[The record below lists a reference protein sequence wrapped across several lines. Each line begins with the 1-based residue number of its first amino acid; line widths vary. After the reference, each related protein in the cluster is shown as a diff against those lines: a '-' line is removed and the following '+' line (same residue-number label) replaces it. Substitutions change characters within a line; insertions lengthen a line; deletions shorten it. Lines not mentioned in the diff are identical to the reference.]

1 MGLAMD
7 YPDRAPEIEKAK
19 LADAFEQGFT
29 KRAKVKAAK
38 RLRNLVGETSIGSY
52 VDRVRAALGA
62 LPQEIRFIARRD
74 SAAVVF
80 ERIEDATAY
89 LARPLFDFSDAIETY
104 VYQITYT
111 DGSEFKRNVR
121 SVAELRSLHDEID
134 RLANHMAAI
143 TAE

>member
-1 MGLAMD
+1 MGLAID

-19 LADAFEQGFT
+19 LADAFKRGLT
-29 KRAKVKAAK
+29 KRAKTKAAK
-38 RLRNLVGETSIGSY
+38 RLRDLVGETSIASY

-74 SAAVVF
+74 SAAIVF
-80 ERIEDATAY
+80 DRIEAATAF
-89 LARPLFDFSDAIETY
+89 LARPQFDNSNPIETF

-111 DGSEFKRNVR
+111 DGSEFERTAG
-121 SVAELRSLHDEID
+121 SIAELRSLHDEID

-143 TAE
+143 TAR